1 MADLTFAE
9 LQRKMQ
15 IEKQTKQGVKYPFR
29 TAEDINNKFKSLD
42 SGWSV
47 SFPEDDIIQ
56 KGDKLYYKAVAV
68 AKRESDGTIEKAIGW
83 AREEDVP
90 IFHTQKG
97 DVKQMQDPQWTDAM
111 SAGLNAIDEH
121 ERLMR
126 VDVVRATFEDKCMV
140 AGIEKST
147 FADKYDEYSLK
158 KYFKTGKYELKK
170 TTLDEMDGLV
180 LSEFDALEEYKANK
194 QAIQEQAQEYDLP
207 ADSYIRHLEDGKSL
221 VDILKMMKTDRDA
234 EIARK
239 EQKEIQEK
247 AKAERLEEIA
257 QSAKKN
263 ANANIKAYDAETGE
277 ILEQGTITPEP
288 QNNEREVAKFEPSE
302 PLVKLVRL
310 ELHGGLEQWENTQE
324 YFEDN
329 FIGFETLED

>member
-97 DVKQMQDPQWTDAM
+97 DVKQMQDPQWTGAVG
-111 SAGLNAIDEH
+111 SYARKYALQGLFAIGGE
-121 ERLMR
+121 
-126 VDVVRATFEDKCMV
+126 DV
-140 AGIEKST
+140 
-147 FADKYDEYSLK
+147 DEYP
-158 KYFKTGKYELKK
+158 
-170 TTLDEMDGLV
+170 V
-180 LSEFDALEEYKANK
+180 EESQVQGQNNQQQKPNN
-194 QAIQEQAQEYDLP
+194 QQAQEQQVR
-207 ADSYIRHLEDGKSL
+207 YIDNIQYQEIIKNVEEFATIKGAPFDTVANFVLSKYQIDDFHKVPVDGYNIVMDYLTK
-221 VDILKMMKTDRDA
+221 
-234 EIARK
+234 
-239 EQKEIQEK
+239 QIQ
-247 AKAERLEEIA
+247 
-257 QSAKKN
+257 
-263 ANANIKAYDAETGE
+263 KAYEK
-277 ILEQGTITPEP
+277 QG
-288 QNNEREVAKFEPSE
+288 V
-302 PLVKLVRL
+302 
-310 ELHGGLEQWENTQE
+310 
-324 YFEDN
+324 
-329 FIGFETLED
+329 

>member
-97 DVKQMQDPQWTDAM
+97 DVKQMQDPQWTGAVG
-111 SAGLNAIDEH
+111 SYARKYALQGLFAIGGE
-121 ERLMR
+121 
-126 VDVVRATFEDKCMV
+126 DV
-140 AGIEKST
+140 
-147 FADKYDEYSLK
+147 DEYPVEESQEQGQNNQQQQQQGNQQAQGQNQVRYIDNIQYQEINDLINDIAK
-158 KYFKTGKYELKK
+158 IKGMPFD
-170 TTLDEMDGLV
+170 TLANYV
-180 LSEFDALEEYKANK
+180 LSEKLKGLQDFHRVQVGDYEVLKNYLT
-194 QAIQEQAQEYDLP
+194 EQLA
-207 ADSYIRHLEDGKSL
+207 
-221 VDILKMMKTDRDA
+221 
-234 EIARK
+234 
-239 EQKEIQEK
+239 K
-247 AKAERLEEIA
+247 AKAK
-257 QSAKKN
+257 AKRGN
-263 ANANIKAYDAETGE
+263 
-277 ILEQGTITPEP
+277 
-288 QNNEREVAKFEPSE
+288 
-302 PLVKLVRL
+302 
-310 ELHGGLEQWENTQE
+310 
-324 YFEDN
+324 
-329 FIGFETLED
+329 

>member
-97 DVKQMQDPQWTDAM
+97 DVKQMQDPQWTGAVG
-111 SAGLNAIDEH
+111 SYARKYALQGLFAIGGE
-121 ERLMR
+121 
-126 VDVVRATFEDKCMV
+126 DV
-140 AGIEKST
+140 
-147 FADKYDEYSLK
+147 DEYP
-158 KYFKTGKYELKK
+158 
-170 TTLDEMDGLV
+170 
-180 LSEFDALEEYKANK
+180 LEESQVQGQNNQQQKPNN
-194 QAIQEQAQEYDLP
+194 QQAQEQQVR
-207 ADSYIRHLEDGKSL
+207 YIDNIQYQEIIKNVEEFATIKGAPFDTVANFVLSKYQIDDFHKVPVDGYNIVMDYLTK
-221 VDILKMMKTDRDA
+221 
-234 EIARK
+234 
-239 EQKEIQEK
+239 QIQ
-247 AKAERLEEIA
+247 
-257 QSAKKN
+257 
-263 ANANIKAYDAETGE
+263 KAYKK
-277 ILEQGTITPEP
+277 QG
-288 QNNEREVAKFEPSE
+288 V
-302 PLVKLVRL
+302 
-310 ELHGGLEQWENTQE
+310 
-324 YFEDN
+324 
-329 FIGFETLED
+329 

>member
-97 DVKQMQDPQWTDAM
+97 DVKQMQDPQWTGAVG
-111 SAGLNAIDEH
+111 SYARKYALQGLFAIGGE
-121 ERLMR
+121 
-126 VDVVRATFEDKCMV
+126 DV
-140 AGIEKST
+140 
-147 FADKYDEYSLK
+147 DEYP
-158 KYFKTGKYELKK
+158 
-170 TTLDEMDGLV
+170 V
-180 LSEFDALEEYKANK
+180 EE
-194 QAIQEQAQEYDLP
+194 IQEQGQNNQQQQQQGNQQAQGQNQVR
-207 ADSYIRHLEDGKSL
+207 YIDN
-221 VDILKMMKTDRDA
+221 IQYQ
-234 EIARK
+234 EIIK
-239 EQKEIQEK
+239 NV
-247 AKAERLEEIA
+247 EEIA
-257 QSAKKN
+257 TIKGAPFDTV
-263 ANANIKAYDAETGE
+263 ANFVLSKYQIDDFHKVPVDGYNIVMNYLTKQIQKAYEK
-277 ILEQGTITPEP
+277 QG
-288 QNNEREVAKFEPSE
+288 V
-302 PLVKLVRL
+302 
-310 ELHGGLEQWENTQE
+310 
-324 YFEDN
+324 
-329 FIGFETLED
+329 